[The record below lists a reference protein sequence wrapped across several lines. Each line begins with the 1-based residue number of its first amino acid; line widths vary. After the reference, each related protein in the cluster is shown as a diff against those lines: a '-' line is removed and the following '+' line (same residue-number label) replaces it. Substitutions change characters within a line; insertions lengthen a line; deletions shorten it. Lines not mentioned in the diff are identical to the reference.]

1 MTRRKMANNTVNNN
15 DQLEQTI
22 STVIF
27 VKNKQSQ
34 PNAPFK
40 IPLSSSFNS
49 FSGRENKDV
58 NNTAIDLWQPLAILT
73 MSFGFRHKT
82 VRVIHP
88 RATLL
93 IEGGFILYLFIF
105 LGILNPYP
113 KALLYL
119 SSQNSHYL
127 PFSIR
132 EIYYFLKKKCKLF
145 CRYS

>member
-1 MTRRKMANNTVNNN
+1 MDFSDFFRLARRRGRKR
-15 DQLEQTI
+15 I
-22 STVIF
+22 KIF
-27 VKNKQSQ
+27 DD
-34 PNAPFK
+34 FCC
-40 IPLSSSFNS
+40 
-49 FSGRENKDV
+49 SGRENKDV
-58 NNTAIDLWQPLAILT
+58 NNAAIDLWQPLAILT

-93 IEGGFILYLFIF
+93 IEGGFILCLFIF
-105 LGILNPYP
+105 LGISNPYP

-119 SSQNSHYL
+119 SSQNSHCL